1 MNKTSLQCELHQ
13 FRPFPS
19 PLASTHSPLCQES
32 EPLFRSI
39 QHDAEDQ
46 GLTHILPPF
55 LPHPMLKSIFS
66 QLPTTASVAARQRPS
81 SNTSHSPLDHRHHN
95 LTDIPTHPPLAL
107 PRTGR
112 FPNHDIQLD
121 RPLAAHE
128 VDLAFNS
135 EAQLSVNERI
145 DAIATL

>member
-1 MNKTSLQCELHQ
+1 
-13 FRPFPS
+13 
-19 PLASTHSPLCQES
+19 
-32 EPLFRSI
+32 
-39 QHDAEDQ
+39 
-46 GLTHILPPF
+46 
-55 LPHPMLKSIFS
+55 MLKSIFS

-145 DAIATL
+145 NAIATLKIADAIRAIGLSAHTSAASPGGQIHCISGGKERVVTPGKEQQAAGDGGGGGLPGW